1 MRNLRHSAVVL
12 FAAAMS
18 MGAQPVPDFHLWNV
32 NEVSARPD
40 ATVSPRDYLLQV
52 CGFYF
57 GGAS

>member
-1 MRNLRHSAVVL
+1 MRNFSHSVLVL
-12 FAAAMS
+12 FAAATS
-18 MGAQPVPDFHLWNV
+18 ICAQPVPDFHLSNV
-32 NEVSARPD
+32 NEASARPD